1 MSVNQIESILDRRL
15 LKRRL
20 LRWRIVAVLALLAA
34 LAALL
39 WQAGDFRKQQDHIA
53 RIRIEGLITGDQPT
67 LDLLD
72 QLASADRVKAVV
84 VHIDSPGGT
93 TVGSEAIYEKI
104 RAIAAKKP
112 VASVMNS
119 VAASGGYITAIAT
132 DHIVARGNTV
142 TGSIGV
148 IFSFPEVSQLLDKL
162 GIRFEEVK
170 SAELKAEPT
179 PYKPMSDRVRQVTN
193 EMVQESFAWFVGLV
207 AERRKMSEQQ
217 VRLLADGRVYSGRQ
231 AVANKLIDELGD
243 EEKAVSWL
251 KSQGKLTESI
261 KVIEWKRKPEG
272 LASDFGVSAMLR
284 LAGFETMGQRV
295 EAARLDGLLVLWH
308 PNY

>member
-1 MSVNQIESILDRRL
+1 MSVNQVEAILDRRQ

-20 LRWRIVAVLALLAA
+20 TRWRIIAILAILAA
-34 LAALL
+34 LAALI

-53 RIRIEGLITGDQPT
+53 RVRIEGLITGDRPT

-72 QLASADRVKAVV
+72 AVAKADRVKAVIV
-84 VHIDSPGGT
+84 YIDSPGGT

-112 VASVMNS
+112 VASVMDS
-119 VAASGGYITAIAT
+119 VAASGGYITALAT

-148 IFSFPEVSQLLDKL
+148 IFSFPEFSELLGKL
-162 GIRFEEVK
+162 GIRMEEVK

-193 EMVQESFAWFVGLV
+193 EMVQESFQWFLGLV
-207 AERRKMSEQQ
+207 AERRKMPMDQ
-217 VRLLADGRVYSGRQ
+217 VRILADGRVYSGRQ
-231 AVANKLIDELGD
+231 AVANKLIDELGSED
-243 EEKAVSWL
+243 QAVTWL
-251 KSQGKLTESI
+251 KAEGKLADGIETVEWQRKRES
-261 KVIEWKRKPEG
+261 
-272 LASDFGVSAMLR
+272 VSSNYGFSSLLR
-284 LAGFETMGQRV
+284 LAGLETLGQRAD
-295 EAARLDGLLVLWH
+295 AASLDGLLVLWH
-308 PNY
+308 PQF

>member
-1 MSVNQIESILDRRL
+1 MSATDVEAILDRRL

-20 LRWRIVAVLALLAA
+20 LRWRVIAVLAVLAA

-53 RIRIEGLITGDQPT
+53 RVRIEGLITGDKPT
-67 LDLLD
+67 LDLLEK
-72 QLASADRVKAVV
+72 LAKADRVKAVV

-104 RAIAAKKP
+104 RAIAARKP
-112 VASVMNS
+112 VASVMDS

-148 IFSFPEVSQLLDKL
+148 IFSFPEFSELLGKL
-162 GIRFEEVK
+162 GIRMEEIK

-179 PYKPMSDRVRQVTN
+179 PYKPMSERVRQVTN
-193 EMVQESFAWFVGLV
+193 EMVQESFQWFVGLV
-207 AERRKMSEQQ
+207 AERRKLSMEQ
-217 VRLLADGRVYSGRQ
+217 VRGLADGRVYSGRQ
-231 AVANKLIDELGD
+231 AVANKLIDELGSED
-243 EEKAVSWL
+243 QAVAWL
-251 KSQGKLTESI
+251 KSQGKLAEGI
-261 KVIEWKRKPEG
+261 AVVEWQRKPEG
-272 LASDFGVSAMLR
+272 LAGSYGVSAILR
-284 LAGFETMGQRV
+284 LVGMDALSQRA
-295 EAARLDGLLVLWH
+295 EAASLDGLLVLWH
-308 PNY
+308 PQF